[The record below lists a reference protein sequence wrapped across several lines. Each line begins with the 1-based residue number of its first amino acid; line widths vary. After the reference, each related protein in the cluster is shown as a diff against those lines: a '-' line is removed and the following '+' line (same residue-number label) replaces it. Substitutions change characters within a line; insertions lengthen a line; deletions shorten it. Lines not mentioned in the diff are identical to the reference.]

1 MLAVVK
7 APHIE
12 IRGATLPKDL
22 LALIGSYFKAPV
34 EIVEDDD
41 ELENWFETDLF
52 KEIEARSTPGTTLR
66 AYRHRDGLSQA
77 ALAKLLD
84 VSRQAVCDMEK
95 DRRPISG
102 KTAKLLAK
110 VFKTQLDPWLG

>member
-1 MLAVVK
+1 MRV
-7 APHIE
+7 IE
-12 IRGATLPKDL
+12 HT
-22 LALIGSYFKAPV
+22 
-34 EIVEDDD
+34 
-41 ELENWFETDLF
+41 NWFETGLF

-66 AYRHRDGLSQA
+66 AYRHRDELSQTS
-77 ALAKLLD
+77 LANLLD

-110 VFKTQLDPWLG
+110 VFKTQLDLWLE